1 MKRTLS
7 FFLVMAIVAE
17 AASQNPFA
25 TNAFYDAFRKV
36 YADGQKGFPITKGAW
51 INETGIFYDN
61 YKVTT
66 MLPGADSG
74 RLSLP
79 QVLGYPL
86 VTYYFKP
93 SVTLAEAEKKAANL
107 QAAVKT
113 AWLSPVIAVKKTDTL
128 KNFLFYKTYYFE
140 NEDKAKRFESVFE
153 TYIVKDKGKYQLAL
167 TVNGKSEPPG
177 SKPEGKPRL
186 TEDDLGKKIR
196 DILASMDKFFADEK
210 NVQLSQTQY
219 YTMYESRTLVYGQK
233 CKLKDRKYEISWNFS
248 AGPEL
253 LSGPEEAK
261 AIYDK
266 LLAAFSST
274 GRFSFKPEVKEGS
287 RTSVFASEPVT
298 KQFTSSRYNI
308 LLEYYNT
315 PGLASVSFLITR
327 QKF

>member
-1 MKRTLS
+1 MKRALS
-7 FFLVMAIVAE
+7 FFLFMAMVAE

-36 YADGQKGFPITKGAW
+36 YADGQKGFITTKGSW
-51 INETGIFYDN
+51 VNETGIFYDN

-66 MLPGADSG
+66 LLPGADSG

-79 QVLGYPL
+79 QVLGFPL

-93 SVTLAEAEKKAANL
+93 SATLAEAEKKAANL

-113 AWLSPVIAVKKTDTL
+113 AWLSPVSEVRKTDTL
-128 KNFLFYKTYYFE
+128 KNFLFYKTYFYE

-167 TVNGKSEPPG
+167 IINGKNEPKAV
-177 SKPEGKPRL
+177 KPEGKPRL
-186 TEDDLGKKIR
+186 TETDPAKKIR

-210 NVQLSQTQY
+210 NVQLSQTEY

-248 AGPEL
+248 AGPEV

-266 LLAAFSST
+266 LLAAFTGT

-287 RTSVFASEPVT
+287 RTYVFASELVT
-298 KQFTSSRYNI
+298 KQFTSSRYSL

-315 PGLASVSFLITR
+315 PGLSSVSFLITR